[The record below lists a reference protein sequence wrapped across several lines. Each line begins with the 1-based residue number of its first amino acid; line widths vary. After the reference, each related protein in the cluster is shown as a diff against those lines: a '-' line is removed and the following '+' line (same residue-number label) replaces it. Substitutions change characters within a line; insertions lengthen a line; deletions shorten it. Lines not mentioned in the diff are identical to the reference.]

1 MDPELTAALAGMPY
15 VSLADPAAARD
26 AMRALVEAL
35 SEPVADARVEVEDR
49 EIPGPAGAPVPI
61 RIYRPRDRRGQVP
74 FSIRGDDPPDPPAT
88 EAPSALASLALPV
101 LVYFHGGGFVT
112 GDLENEHV
120 RCLDFAGEVGIVVV
134 SVDYRLAPEHPF
146 PAAFDDGYAAT
157 VWVRENAAELG
168 ADPGRIGVGGGSA
181 GGGLA
186 AGIAL
191 RARDEDGPPLA
202 FQLLIYPVLDD
213 RMDTP
218 SMRAFVEPPLFNRGD
233 VAHMWRHYLG
243 PHHGEAPVYAAPARA
258 DDLAGLPPA
267 YMLVAEADPLRD
279 EDLAY
284 AVRLIQA
291 GVPTELHHVPDVY
304 HGFDGVQSAAV
315 AREALAGQRA
325 ALRRGLSVS
334 GAGPGDR
341 SRSRTIPGHAV
352 HQVIR

>member
-1 MDPELTAALAGMPY
+1 MDPELTDALADMPY
-15 VSLADPAAARD
+15 VSLADPAKARD
-26 AMRALVEAL
+26 AMRALVEVL
-35 SEPVADARVEVEDR
+35 SEPVSDARVEVGDR
-49 EIPGPAGAPVPI
+49 EIPDPAGGSVPV
-61 RIYRPRDRRGQVP
+61 RIYRPKERRGPVP
-74 FSIRGDDPPDPPAT
+74 A
-88 EAPSALASLALPV
+88 
-101 LVYFHGGGFVT
+101 LVYLHGGGFVT

-168 ADPGRIGVGGGSA
+168 VDPDRIGVGGGSA

-191 RARDEDGPPLA
+191 RARDEDGPPLV

-233 VAHMWRHYLG
+233 VGHMWRHYLG
-243 PHHGEAPVYAAPARA
+243 PHHGQAPVYAAPARA
-258 DDLAGLPPA
+258 GDLSGLPA
-267 YMLVAEADPLRD
+267 TYMLVAEGDPLRD

-284 AVRLIQA
+284 ALRLIQA
-291 GVPTELHHVPDVY
+291 GVPTELHHMPHVY
-304 HGFDGVQSAAV
+304 HGFDGVLSAAV

-325 ALRRGLSVS
+325 ALRRGLAVS
-334 GAGPGDR
+334 DADPGR
-341 SRSRTIPGHAV
+341 MRVS
-352 HQVIR
+352 